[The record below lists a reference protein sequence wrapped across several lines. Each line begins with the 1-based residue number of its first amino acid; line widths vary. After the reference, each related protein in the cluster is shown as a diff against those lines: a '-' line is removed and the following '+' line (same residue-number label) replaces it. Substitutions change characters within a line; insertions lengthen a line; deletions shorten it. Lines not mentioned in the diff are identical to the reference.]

1 MTNYVVVGIDYSMS
15 SPSICVHTGKTWSLD
30 NCKFYFLTH
39 KKKCVIQ
46 SKQFF
51 GDYQSDFDTQ
61 ETRFAK
67 LAEWA
72 INKIPNK
79 SKVFIEGYAYAS
91 KGVVFH
97 IGENTGVLKHK
108 LWNSNINFSE
118 FSPPSIKKFATGKG
132 NANKMLMYESF
143 VTETQFDISSIINC
157 NKGDSPMS
165 DIIDSYYVSKLGFY
179 TISGMTSKAKT
190 AKG

>member
-1 MTNYVVVGIDYSMS
+1 MTRCVVGIDYSMS
-15 SPSICVHTGKTWSLD
+15 SPSICVHIGENWSLT

-39 KKKCVIQ
+39 KKKCVMQ
-46 SKQFF
+46 LEAFT

-61 ETRFAK
+61 ESRFSN

-72 INKIPNK
+72 ISKIPSN
-79 SKVFIEGYAYAS
+79 SNVFIEGYAYAS

-97 IGENTGVLKHK
+97 IGENTGLLKHK
-108 LWNSNINFSE
+108 MWCSDIKFEE

-143 VTETQFDISSIINC
+143 VKETQLDISAIIPC
-157 NKGDSPMS
+157 NEGESPMS
-165 DIIDSYYVSKLGFY
+165 DIIDSYYVAKLGFHKQ
-179 TISGMTSKAKT
+179 SGMTSNQKKAKR
-190 AKG
+190 